1 MINKNNSIQELLG
14 ETDIYLIDQIMK
26 NRFDLQDNILDAGCG
41 NGRNMHWFL
50 QNNLCIYGID
60 SNVSYINELKMDF
73 PLLPPIRLQAA
84 DIEQLPFGDN
94 FFNHIISSAVLH
106 FAEST
111 QHFFNIIHEMFRVL
125 KPNGTLFIRM
135 TSDIGI
141 EHLVKKIKNGVYVLP
156 DGTTRFL
163 LTRDILKQ
171 VLHQFPFSFIEPL
184 KTVNVD
190 DMRCMSTLMLHKTLL
205 KK

>member
-1 MINKNNSIQELLG
+1 MDTSLINKVIG
-14 ETDIYLIDQIMK
+14 DTDIYLIDQILK
-26 NRFDLQDNILDAGCG
+26 GRYKEHETILDAGCG
-41 NGRNMHWFL
+41 IGRNMHWFL

-60 SNVSYINELKMDF
+60 SNTTYITELKMDF
-73 PLLPPIRLQAA
+73 PNLPPIRLQVA
-84 DIEQLPFGDN
+84 DIEQMPFGDN
-94 FFNHIISSAVLH
+94 FFSHIISSAVLH

-111 QHFFNIIHEMFRVL
+111 QHFLNIMHEMFRVL

-141 EHLVKKIKNGVYVLP
+141 EHLVKKLKNGIYMLP

-163 LTRDILKQ
+163 LTREILRQ
-171 VLHQFPFSFIEPL
+171 LLHQYPLTFIEPL
-184 KTVNVD
+184 KSVNVD
-190 DMRCMSTLMLHKTLL
+190 DMRCMSTLMLHKTII

>member
-1 MINKNNSIQELLG
+1 MDTSLINKVIG
-14 ETDIYLIDQIMK
+14 DTDIYLIDQILK
-26 NRFDLQDNILDAGCG
+26 GRYKEHETILDAGCG
-41 NGRNMHWFL
+41 IGRNMHWFL

-60 SNVSYINELKMDF
+60 SNTTYITELKMDF
-73 PLLPPIRLQAA
+73 PNLPPIRLQVA
-84 DIEQLPFGDN
+84 DIEQMPFGDN

-111 QHFFNIIHEMFRVL
+111 QHFLNIMHEMFRVL

-135 TSDIGI
+135 TSNIGI
-141 EHLVKKIKNGVYVLP
+141 EHLVKKLKNGIYMLP

-163 LTRDILKQ
+163 LTREILRQ
-171 VLHQFPFSFIEPL
+171 VLHQYPLTFIEPL
-184 KTVNVD
+184 KSVNVD
-190 DMRCMSTLMLHKTLL
+190 DMRCMSTLMLHKTII

>member
-1 MINKNNSIQELLG
+1 MDTSLINKVIG
-14 ETDIYLIDQIMK
+14 DTDIYLIDQILK
-26 NRFDLQDNILDAGCG
+26 GRYKEHETILDAGCG
-41 NGRNMHWFL
+41 IGRNMHWFL

-60 SNVSYINELKMDF
+60 SNTTYITELKMDF
-73 PLLPPIRLQAA
+73 PNLPPIRLQVA
-84 DIEQLPFGDN
+84 DIEQMPFGDN

-111 QHFFNIIHEMFRVL
+111 QHFLNIMHEMFRVL

-135 TSDIGI
+135 TSNIGI
-141 EHLVKKIKNGVYVLP
+141 EHLVKKLKNGIYMLP

-163 LTRDILKQ
+163 LTREILRQ
-171 VLHQFPFSFIEPL
+171 VLHQYPLTFIEPL
-184 KTVNVD
+184 KSVNVD
-190 DMRCMSTLMLHKTLL
+190 DMRCMSTLILHKTII